1 MVKKSAKKVQA
12 KRKATQTKKAAVTKK
27 AAKRKPAGKFV
38 NELRSAARASA
49 AKRLAK

>member
-27 AAKRKPAGKFV
+27 AAKPAGKFV

>member
-12 KRKATQTKKAAVTKK
+12 KKAAATKKT
-27 AAKRKPAGKFV
+27 AKSKPAGKFV

>member
-12 KRKATQTKKAAVTKK
+12 KKVAATKKTAKPKAT
-27 AAKRKPAGKFV
+27 GKFV